1 MYFLEQMF
9 QKLKRHNLGNRARE
23 AVPQMPH
30 RRHATD
36 SSKFIENCNQKN
48 KTKFTTTSKAR

>member
-30 RRHATD
+30 RRHATANALCLR
-36 SSKFIENCNQKN
+36 KEVETPAKKCF
-48 KTKFTTTSKAR
+48 